1 MSNKLEKKALK
12 QVNMINEGLIFGILK
27 FFLKSKAKRQLRK
40 LSRDSDFKAKV
51 HAMNH
56 AAKEL
61 QDFLKKQAEE
71 AAQLKK
77 ARR

>member
-1 MSNKLEKKALK
+1 MSNKFEKKALE
-12 QVNMINEGLIFGILK
+12 QVNMINEGMLFGILK

-40 LSRDSDFKAKV
+40 LSRNSEFKAKV

-61 QDFLKKQAEE
+61 QDLLKRQADE

-77 ARR
+77 SRR